1 MQHFTSIQLDALKE
15 VSNIGAGN
23 ATTALATMLNK
34 KIDMTVPSVNII
46 KLEELYNTAS
56 EEETIGIVVRILG
69 DAPGNILLLCNIEG
83 AKDIISNLMGQDYDP
98 LSELGQSALCEIGN
112 VVCTSYMNAMAQFT
126 GLNLYPSVPCLAYDM
141 LTAIL
146 ATAFIESGQHD
157 EYILD
162 IETVFLDSNLKNLG
176 THFYFIPV
184 PGSLDKILKSIGVI

>member
-1 MQHFTSIQLDALKE
+1 MEQFTSVQLDALRE

-46 KLEELYNTAS
+46 KLEELYNMAS

-69 DAPGNILLLCNIEG
+69 DAPGNILLLFNDNG
-83 AKDIISNLMGQDYDP
+83 AKDIINNLIGQDYEP
-98 LSELGQSALCEIGN
+98 LSQLGQSALCEIGN
-112 VVCTSYMNAMAQFT
+112 IVCTSYMNAMAQFT
-126 GLNLYPSVPCLAYDM
+126 GLNIYPSVPGLTYDM
-141 LTAIL
+141 LSAIL
-146 ATAFIESGQHD
+146 TTAFIESGQHD